1 MLKIYSQFNEKIL
14 LKYILRGDN
23 LAQYIFKR
31 YEKKYLLNT
40 EQYNDALNMLSLNT
54 VSDTPD
60 FRIIR
65 KSIEK
70 PVYKEKLRLRCYG
83 KPSDKS
89 TCFLEIK
96 KKFKGVVYKRRIAT
110 DYIDGYNYLTNIYDK

>member
-1 MLKIYSQFNEKIL
+1 M
-14 LKYILRGDN
+14 
-23 LAQYIFKR
+23 AQYIFKR

-54 VSDTPD
+54 VSDKYGESDICNLYFDTPD